1 VCKLSVDEIF
11 ETLNQEN
18 FSGIYHIF
26 IRDMSE
32 FESTDSCPQLHNEA
46 RSRNINGLIYIGK
59 ASGEGGMLARL
70 RQELLGVGRGTFFRS
85 IGAVLGESPRLA
97 RNQREIPNYVF
108 DGAAKER
115 IKTFIRDHLVVEL
128 ECLNE
133 NIEQEETRRIE
144 KYKPPLNIDGNT
156 NRWQYLIEQRERC
169 RNIARGG
176 E

>member
-1 VCKLSVDEIF
+1 MCKLSVDEIF

-59 ASGEGGMLARL
+59 A
-70 RQELLGVGRGTFFRS
+70 
-85 IGAVLGESPRLA
+85 
-97 RNQREIPNYVF
+97 F